1 MKMPRRSGLILC
13 LSASLWA
20 ADPTR
25 NISDEYVRA
34 IRANDLKSLAAMSK
48 SGVADVRDRLDE
60 TPLHYAAVY
69 GSAEAVRILLEAGA
83 DPNARNR
90 AQATPLIYAAYSLEK
105 TRLLVEKGGDVNAK
119 ESAGATPLWVAA
131 GVEGND
137 KTVRYLIDKGADL
150 KMLHSTGADFLMR
163 AAGHE
168 DVKTIRLL
176 LDRGFDT
183 HRADQSGETSLTEAV
198 SCDSG
203 DKARM
208 LIEAGSNVNA
218 FTTDAGSVKNGPIDA
233 FGVTPLMFAATCGD
247 TALASALLKTGA
259 QVNALDHRHMT
270 ALMMAVA
277 VDHASPET
285 AGVLMAAGA
294 DVNIADRNSETALD
308 WARKYR
314 NPAVIAA
321 LEKAGAKGKGLP
333 AAPVR
338 PADYKPRAREAI
350 DRASALLAKSNEVFF
365 REGGGCVGCHHQ
377 PFAARAFGAV
387 RAAGLPAEPRLRQI
401 LLDGLVAERARVLSR
416 LPLMPAG
423 GGGYDSF
430 LYPIAGMADMA
441 EPANSLTDA
450 IVHYVAERQ
459 DVSGSWSGPGSRPP
473 LQESSFARTMLAV
486 YALKTYG
493 WPARQAEFDGR
504 IARARAW
511 LLTARASTT
520 VDEADRLM
528 GLWIAGAKQ
537 TDLDGVS
544 RTLLAAQKPD
554 GGWAQTPYLDSDAF
568 GTAAALYSLR
578 KAGFLKVTDPV
589 YRRGAQYLL
598 ETQFPDGSW
607 YVRSR
612 VVKLQPYFQSAFPFD
627 HDQWISN
634 SATAYAVMALAPVAS
649 R

>member
-168 DVKTIRLL
+168 DVKTVRLL

-183 HRADQSGETSLTEAV
+183 HRADQSGETSLTDAV

-203 DKARM
+203 DKARL

-247 TALASALLKTGA
+247 TALASALLKAGA